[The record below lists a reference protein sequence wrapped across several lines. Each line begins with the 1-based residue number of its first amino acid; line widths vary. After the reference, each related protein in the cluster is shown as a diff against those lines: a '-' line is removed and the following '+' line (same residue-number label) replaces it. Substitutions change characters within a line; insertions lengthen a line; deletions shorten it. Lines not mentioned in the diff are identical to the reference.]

1 LKINHNYDIIC
12 FQKCSNWIL
21 NLSLISNKNKKISS
35 HYFYGSI
42 EDKNIFSFPN
52 QQNILN
58 NELSSY
64 FPIDLKENQRFV
76 LDQNQQKIPLL
87 ITFDF
92 SLEKNIKNN
101 GFFTYV
107 TNDYSYNLFEL
118 DINAK
123 LNENQKKMFK
133 ENINF
138 RVKGYDIL
146 KAIKIKIKN
155 LNIDSLNS
163 YNQNLVLME
172 TFVFQNIQ
180 CSFGIQFSM
189 KKENLINYINNN
201 ENYSINFVVHINK
214 LFIIYNLPFIV
225 FKNVNLNGLNYVNNN
240 YIKPSI
246 NFFQNSYCNFNIFL
260 MNTTPL
266 INETNFLKINY
277 FLKYFFKFSSNG
289 VKCIFKINYSNFINV
304 SYFPILNKIYLN
316 IQKTNTNS

>member
-1 LKINHNYDIIC
+1 MNNRISLHNSNNSNQNNIFINYTNTNLNLNFFPKNFTQNQLKINHNYDIIC

-123 LNENQKKMFK
+123 LNENQKIMFK
-133 ENINF
+133 EDIN
-138 RVKGYDIL
+138 
-146 KAIKIKIKN
+146 
-155 LNIDSLNS
+155 
-163 YNQNLVLME
+163 
-172 TFVFQNIQ
+172 
-180 CSFGIQFSM
+180 
-189 KKENLINYINNN
+189 
-201 ENYSINFVVHINK
+201 
-214 LFIIYNLPFIV
+214 
-225 FKNVNLNGLNYVNNN
+225 
-240 YIKPSI
+240 
-246 NFFQNSYCNFNIFL
+246 
-260 MNTTPL
+260 
-266 INETNFLKINY
+266 
-277 FLKYFFKFSSNG
+277 
-289 VKCIFKINYSNFINV
+289 
-304 SYFPILNKIYLN
+304 
-316 IQKTNTNS
+316 